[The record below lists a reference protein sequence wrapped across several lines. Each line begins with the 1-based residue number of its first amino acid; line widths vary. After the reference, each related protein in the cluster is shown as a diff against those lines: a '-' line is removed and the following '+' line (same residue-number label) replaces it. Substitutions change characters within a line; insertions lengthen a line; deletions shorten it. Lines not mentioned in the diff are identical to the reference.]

1 MDIAAA
7 HPETPPHAPEAGW
20 VRRLL
25 GPFHVTG
32 VFWFRF
38 NRFGVTVVPTWA
50 MGLMIALFT
59 TFFWI
64 CLLKIRKAVG
74 SNLEAVLGPC
84 GWFGRQR
91 RIFRTFH
98 TFAWCLSERY
108 ERLSTDR
115 VFTVEMEGVEL
126 WRGLIESGKG
136 FILVTAHL
144 GAWEMGSMVPGAR
157 EMRRVHVVREAET
170 DPKAQ
175 EFISRLIQSRGG
187 EYYTTHFAADP
198 QLGVTLL
205 DALRQGEIVALQG
218 DRPRWGGRVVET
230 TLFGRPYPLPVGPAA
245 LARAAEVP
253 IVPVFVFREGR
264 LRYRCML
271 RPPIHVAGG
280 SDRRRATREAMH
292 RFAEDLEWAI
302 RREPHQW
309 FCFRRLWESPLQ
321 EPRPVSYPSAAEE
334 EMRVA

>member
-1 MDIAAA
+1 MDVAAT

-25 GPFHVTG
+25 GPFYITG

-38 NRFGVTVVPTWA
+38 HRFGVTVIPTWA
-50 MGLMIALFT
+50 MGFLLPLFT
-59 TFFWI
+59 AFFWM
-64 CLLKIRKAVG
+64 CLVKIRKAIG

-84 GWFGRQR
+84 GWLGRQR

-115 VFTVEMEGVEL
+115 VFTVEMEGVDL
-126 WRGLIESGKG
+126 WRDLVASGKG
-136 FILVTAHL
+136 FVLVTAHM
-144 GAWEMGSMVPGAR
+144 GAWEMGSMVPASQER
-157 EMRRVHVVREAET
+157 RRVHVVREAET
-170 DPKAQ
+170 DPRAQ
-175 EFISRLIQSRGG
+175 EFIARLIQSRGG
-187 EYYTTHFAADP
+187 DFYTTHFAADP

-218 DRPRWGGRVVET
+218 DRPRCGGRVVEA
-230 TLFGRPYPLPVGPAA
+230 TLFGHPYPMPVGPAV

-253 IVPVFVFREGR
+253 IVPVFIFREGR
-264 LRYRCML
+264 LRYRCVL
-271 RPPIHVAGG
+271 RPPIHVDQGR
-280 SDRRRATREAMH
+280 DRQKGAEEAMR
-292 RFAEDLEWAI
+292 RFAGELEQAI

-309 FCFRRLWESPLQ
+309 FCFRRLWEASLQ
-321 EPRPVSYPSAAEE
+321 ESPPVVSSSPCEE